1 MVVEVALLD
10 ETLLQT
16 VGEVHH
22 HFAALQVGT
31 VEHSIYRSR
40 QWVLVG
46 LVLTAVKEVVD
57 SVTVGH
63 HQSVVAPLIAQDIDE
78 QAVAGTAGLALE
90 TLVGTHHLPHVTFL
104 HQSLEG
110 RQIGLPEV
118 TVCGLYIHGVAQ
130 GLWSAMHGIV
140 LGTGMRL
147 DVFVIIALHTQYGL
161 HAQYGIHVGIFTAGL
176 LSASPARIT
185 EDIHVGT
192 PESQFGITRIVGLAH
207 AHMLHA
213 VVRAVPVGACL
224 VTYLRED
231 VIHQFGIKGS
241 CHTDG
246 LGVDGI
252 VTLTHTVAGLTP
264 PVVRRDAQSL
274 NGDTLVHH
282 ESYLFLGCQHAQ

>member
-10 ETLLQT
+10 EALLQT

-31 VEHSIYRSR
+31 VEYSIYRSR
-40 QWVLVG
+40 QRVLVG
-46 LVLTAVKEVVD
+46 LVLTAVEEVVD

-63 HQSVVAPLIAQDIDE
+63 HQSVVAPLVAQDIDE
-78 QAVAGTAGLALE
+78 QAVAGTAGLTLE

-104 HQSLEG
+104 HQGLKG
-110 RQIGLPEV
+110 WQIGLPEV
-118 TVCGLYIHGVAQ
+118 AVGGFYIHGVAQ
-130 GLWSAMHGIV
+130 GLRSAVHGIV

-147 DVFVIIALHTQYGL
+147 DVFVVIALHAQYGL
-161 HAQYGIHVGIFTAGL
+161 HAQHGIHVGIFTTGL
-176 LSASPARIT
+176 LSASPTGVT

-224 VTYLRED
+224 VTNL
-231 VIHQFGIKGS
+231 
-241 CHTDG
+241 
-246 LGVDGI
+246 
-252 VTLTHTVAGLTP
+252 
-264 PVVRRDAQSL
+264 
-274 NGDTLVHH
+274 
-282 ESYLFLGCQHAQ
+282 

>member
-10 ETLLQT
+10 EALLQT

-22 HFAALQVGT
+22 HLAALQVGT
-31 VEHSIYRSR
+31 VEHSIHRSR

-63 HQSVVAPLIAQDIDE
+63 HQSVISPFVAQDIDE
-78 QAVAGTAGLALE
+78 QAVTRTAGLALE
-90 TLVGTHHLPHVTFL
+90 TLVGTHHLPHISFL

-110 RQIGLPEV
+110 WQIGLPEV
-118 TVCGLYIHGVAQ
+118 TVGGFYIHGVAQ
-130 GLWSAMHGIV
+130 RLWSAVHGIV

-147 DVFVIIALHTQYGL
+147 DVLVVVSLHTQYGL
-161 HAQYGIHVGIFTAGL
+161 HAQYGIHVGIFTTGL
-176 LSASPARIT
+176 LSASPTGVT
-185 EDIHVGT
+185 EDVHVGT

-224 VTYLRED
+224 VTYL
-231 VIHQFGIKGS
+231 
-241 CHTDG
+241 
-246 LGVDGI
+246 
-252 VTLTHTVAGLTP
+252 
-264 PVVRRDAQSL
+264 
-274 NGDTLVHH
+274 
-282 ESYLFLGCQHAQ
+282 